1 MTNNTQN
8 ANEGEYSY
16 IDMSMYDVIPI
27 YLELGNDLTMYE
39 LKQQIA
45 NVFNLD
51 INSEEFEVKNLQIEA
66 TVSKMISDGKIIKKS
81 DGFSYK
87 LHLLED

>member
-1 MTNNTQN
+1 M
-8 ANEGEYSY
+8 A
-16 IDMSMYDVIPI
+16 MYDVIPL

-66 TVSKMISDGKIIKKS
+66 TVSKMINEGKIIKKS

-87 LHLLED
+87 LHLVED